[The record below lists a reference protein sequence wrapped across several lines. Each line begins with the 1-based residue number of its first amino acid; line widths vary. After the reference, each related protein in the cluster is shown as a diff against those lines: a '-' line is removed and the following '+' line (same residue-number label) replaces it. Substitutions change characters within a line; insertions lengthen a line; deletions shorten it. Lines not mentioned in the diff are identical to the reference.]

1 MDLSSFSPA
10 IRDLLSE
17 ARLPALGPGSP
28 NRAVLPQLQG
38 LTIEQAFTPHRVR
51 DPDMANACLAG
62 LWLHHDFLDASHT
75 LSQAI
80 DTPTG
85 SYWHGVMH

>member
-10 IRDLLSE
+10 IRELLSE

-28 NRAVLPQLQG
+28 GLAVRPQLQA
-38 LTIEQAFTPHRVR
+38 LTVEQALAPHPVR
-51 DPDMANACLAG
+51 DRDMANACLAG
-62 LWLHHDFLDASHT
+62 LWLYHDFLDESHT